1 MSEPTGT
8 STPSTPA
15 APAPRPP
22 SRVQVTWA
30 GDHVFDGQLAAGG
43 PSIRMDGSGQLGP
56 NMVAVVLI
64 ALAGCTGVDIVDIL
78 AKRRTPIEAMTV
90 DVEGARYAGVPGR
103 LTEVTLVYRITGA
116 GIDRAQAERAIELSV
131 TKYCS
136 VRESLD
142 PNMPV
147 TWRLELNG
155 EG

>member
-8 STPSTPA
+8 STPST
-15 APAPRPP
+15 PAPRPP

-103 LTEVTLVYRITGA
+103 LTEITLVYRITGA

-147 TWRLELNG
+147 HWRLELNG